1 MKKRT
6 IALFVVVTIL
16 LVSLAFR
23 VFVEGRSTAI
33 SDRVFP
39 RNIIHSQANRWYEQI
54 EREE

>member
-39 RNIIHSQANRWYEQI
+39 RNIIQSQANRWYEQI